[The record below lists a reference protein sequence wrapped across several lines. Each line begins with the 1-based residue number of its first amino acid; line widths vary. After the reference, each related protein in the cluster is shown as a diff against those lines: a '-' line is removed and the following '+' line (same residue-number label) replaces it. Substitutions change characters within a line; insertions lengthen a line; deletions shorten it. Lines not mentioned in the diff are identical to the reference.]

1 MVDNEGS
8 IYYLLE
14 EMIRKGLA
22 ATSSTWIE
30 KAVEQRNSRLAVGI
44 AASMVLAY
52 DRMDRKLLTL
62 IRVN

>member
-22 ATSSTWIE
+22 ATSGTWIE

-44 AASMVLAY
+44 AASMILAY